1 MLLTSL
7 KKQQGASLIGSLIIL
22 LMVAALAFFAI
33 KVGPVYLDNWT
44 LKKVMQGLETDRTL
58 AGLSPVMLRQKVL
71 KRIRANGNY
80 DLTAKNLRV
89 VRKNDTHELTID
101 YVVSKPLASN
111 MQVVMTFSEHARIPA
126 SN

>member
-1 MLLTSL
+1 MTSL
-7 KKQQGASLIGSLIIL
+7 KRQQGASIIGSLIIL
-22 LMVAALAFFAI
+22 LMVAALGFFAI
-33 KVGPVYLDNWT
+33 TVGPVYLDNWT
-44 LKKVMQGLETDRTL
+44 LKKMMQGLETDRSL
-58 AGLSPVMLRQKVL
+58 AGLPPVTLRQKVL
-71 KRIRANGNY
+71 KRIRANGNH
-80 DLTAKNLRV
+80 DLKAKNLGI